1 MGSLLAARY
10 SMLADFYQQQTI
22 QNESGQI
29 TRDWNR
35 EDPFVVR
42 NLSQAILIKGAR
54 GDAMSEKWTEVY
66 EPYTNIK
73 MFIATN
79 KLDSSLLGPL
89 GSAKVGGE
97 FDPEIITRRFRVGNI
112 RDRATGE
119 VLWFSDRNA
128 PMEFNILGVTPTTD
142 PFGRVVEFELL
153 LKEVVDK

>member
-10 SMLADFYQQQTI
+10 SMLADFYQQQAI
-22 QNESGQI
+22 QDESGQI

-35 EDPFVVR
+35 QNPFVVR

-54 GDAMSEKWTEVY
+54 GDAMSESWSEVY

-79 KLDSSLLGPL
+79 KLDSSLLGPIGSVNL
-89 GSAKVGGE
+89 GDE
-97 FDPEIITRRFRVGNI
+97 FNPEVITRRFRVGNI
-112 RDRATGE
+112 RDRATGQ
-119 VLWFSDRNA
+119 VLWLSDRNS
-128 PMEFNILGVTPTTD
+128 PMEFNVLGVTPTTD

-153 LKEVVDK
+153 LKEIVDK